1 MLNPELTG
9 ALYRVVPPPRLVL
22 TTSPENLV
30 RLIPLGGLGEIGMN
44 CLVIEDQG
52 RSVIVDCGAA
62 FPEDDLGVDV
72 IHPDFDYVLQNRERL
87 AGVFLTHGHE
97 DHIGAL
103 PYLLN
108 ELEIPVWGPPHAL
121 GMARKRLLEHGF
133 GPNELDFRVAT
144 PGQGYSVGPFEIEP
158 VRVAHSI
165 VEASALAIRTSQ
177 GVVFHSG
184 DFNFDPDP
192 PDGEPTDE
200 ARIRELGDEGVGLL
214 LSDSTNIDVPERPG
228 SERSVGAVL
237 EQLIEAAPA
246 RVVVALFASNI
257 QRLMLLGEIARRT
270 GRKLCLLGRSLEA
283 QVTVAKEIKRLG
295 WLSDLLVSADQVREM
310 NRERVLILAGGT
322 QAERLSAMRRLAD
335 GVHPLLSLQEGD
347 TVILSSRVIPGN
359 DRPVIAMVNAMHR
372 RGLTVHT
379 RITVPGVHTS
389 GHAGRSEQRR
399 MLELTRPR
407 CFMPVHGTLHH
418 LLRHAELGRSLGV
431 AETIVV
437 ENGSVVGF
445 DGQRAAK
452 IDSVQ
457 SGRIPIAIGGEV
469 LSSENL
475 QRRQELAR
483 VGIATV
489 ALALSGRKLLGPPA
503 VATRGVPL
511 VDGDDQALR
520 SLAQEAA
527 RAVEQFR
534 EGRGL
539 ELREHVRR
547 TVRRKIEDLSG
558 TRPVVEVSLVRAD

>member
-1 MLNPELTG
+1 
-9 ALYRVVPPPRLVL
+9 
-22 TTSPENLV
+22 V

-44 CLVIEDQG
+44 CLVIEDRG

-62 FPEDDLGVDV
+62 FPEDDLGVDI
-72 IHPDFDYVLQNRERL
+72 IHPDFDYVLQHRDRL

-103 PYLLN
+103 PYLLA
-108 ELEIPVWGPPHAL
+108 ELEVPVWGPPHAL

-144 PGQGYSVGPFEIEP
+144 TGQSYSVGPFEIEP

-165 VEASALAIRTSQ
+165 VEATALAIHTSA
-177 GVVFHSG
+177 GVIFHSG

-200 ARIRELGDEGVGLL
+200 SRIRALGDAGIGLL
-214 LSDSTNIDVPERPG
+214 LSDSTNIDVPERAG
-228 SERSVGAVL
+228 SERSVGEAL
-237 EQLIEAAPA
+237 ERLIEAAPA

-257 QRLMLLGEIARRT
+257 QRLILLGEIARRT
-270 GRKLCLLGRSLEA
+270 GRKLCLLGRSLDA
-283 QVTVAKEIKRLG
+283 QVTVAKEIGRLH
-295 WLSDLLVSADQVREM
+295 WLSDLLVSADELREM
-310 NRERVLILAGGT
+310 KRERVLILAGGT
-322 QAERLSAMRRLAD
+322 QAERQSAMRRLSD
-335 GVHPLLSLQEGD
+335 GVHPLLSLEPGD

-359 DRPVIAMVNAMHR
+359 DRPVIAMVNALHR

-379 RITVPGVHTS
+379 RITEPGVHTS

-431 AETIVV
+431 TDTIVV

-445 DGQRAAK
+445 DGERALK
-452 IDSVQ
+452 VDEVR
-457 SGRIPIAIGGEV
+457 SGRVPIAIGGEPMAP
-469 LSSENL
+469 ENL
-475 QRRQELAR
+475 HRRQELAR
-483 VGIATV
+483 MGIATV
-489 ALALSGRKLLGPPA
+489 ALALDGKKLLGPP
-503 VATRGVPL
+503 VISTRGVPA
-511 VDGDDQALR
+511 VDGDDTALR
-520 SLAQEAA
+520 SLALEAV

-539 ELREHVRR
+539 ELQEHVRR
-547 TVRRKIEDLSG
+547 SVRRKLEDLSG
-558 TRPVVEVSLVRAD
+558 TRPVVEVALIRAD

>member
-108 ELEIPVWGPPHAL
+108 DLEIPVWGPPHAL

>member
-1 MLNPELTG
+1 
-9 ALYRVVPPPRLVL
+9 
-22 TTSPENLV
+22 
-30 RLIPLGGLGEIGMN
+30 MN
-44 CLVIEDQG
+44 CLVVEDRG

-62 FPEDDLGVDV
+62 FPEDDLGVDI
-72 IHPDFDYVLQNRERL
+72 IHPDFDYVLQNRDQL
-87 AGVFLTHGHE
+87 SGVFLTHGHE

-103 PYLLN
+103 PYLLA
-108 ELEIPVWGPPHAL
+108 ELEVPVWGPPHAL
-121 GMARKRLLEHGF
+121 GMAKKRLLEHGF
-133 GPNELDFRVAT
+133 GPNELDFRVAM
-144 PGQGYSVGPFEIEP
+144 PGQSYSVGPFEIEP

-200 ARIRELGDEGVGLL
+200 ARIRALGDEGIGLL
-214 LSDSTNIDVPERPG
+214 LSDSTNIDVPERAG

-257 QRLMLLGEIARRT
+257 QRLILLGEIARRT
-270 GRKLCLLGRSLEA
+270 GRKLCLLGRSLDA
-283 QVTVAKEIKRLG
+283 QVTVAKEIKRLN
-295 WLSDLLVSADQVREM
+295 WLSDLLVSAEDVREM

-335 GVHPLLSLQEGD
+335 GVHPMLSLQEGD

-359 DRPVIAMVNAMHR
+359 DRPVIAMINAMHR

-445 DGQRAAK
+445 DGERASKVDA
-452 IDSVQ
+452 VR
-457 SGRIPIAIGGEV
+457 SGRIPIAIGGEP
-469 LSSENL
+469 LSGENL
-475 QRRQELAR
+475 HRRQELAR
-483 VGIATV
+483 LGIATV
-489 ALALSGRKLLGPPA
+489 ALALSGKKLLGPP
-503 VATRGVPL
+503 VVSTRGVPN
-511 VDGDDQALR
+511 VDGDGPALR
-520 SLAQEAA
+520 SLALEAA

-539 ELREHVRR
+539 ELGEHVRR
-547 TVRRKIEDLSG
+547 SVRRKIEDLSG

>member
-1 MLNPELTG
+1 
-9 ALYRVVPPPRLVL
+9 
-22 TTSPENLV
+22 
-30 RLIPLGGLGEIGMN
+30 MN

-52 RSVIVDCGAA
+52 RSVIIDCGAA

-72 IHPDFDYVLQNRERL
+72 IHPDFDYVLKNRERL
-87 AGVFLTHGHE
+87 SGIFLTHGHE

-103 PYLLN
+103 PYLLA
-108 ELEIPVWGPPHAL
+108 ELEVPVWGPPHAL
-121 GMARKRLLEHGF
+121 GMARRRLLEHGF
-133 GPNELDFRVAT
+133 GPNELDFRVAK
-144 PGQGYSVGPFEIEP
+144 PGQSYSVGPFEIEP

-165 VEASALAIRTSQ
+165 VEASALAITTSQ

-200 ARIRELGDEGVGLL
+200 ARIRELGDAGIGLL

-237 EQLIEAAPA
+237 ERLIEAAPA

-270 GRKLCLLGRSLEA
+270 GRKLCLLGRSLDA
-283 QVTVAKEIKRLG
+283 QVTISKEIKRLG
-295 WLSDLLVSADQVREM
+295 WLSDLLVSGDELREM
-310 NRERVLILAGGT
+310 KRERVLILAGGT

-335 GVHPLLSLQEGD
+335 GVHPLLSLEKGD

-379 RITVPGVHTS
+379 RITEPGVHTS
-389 GHAGRSEQRR
+389 GHAGRSEQKR

-418 LLRHAELGRSLGV
+418 LLRHAELGRSVGV
-431 AETIVV
+431 AQTIVV

-445 DGQRAAK
+445 DGEHASK
-452 IDSVQ
+452 VDEVK
-457 SGRIPIAIGGEV
+457 SGRVPIAIGGAA
-469 LSSENL
+469 LSPENL
-475 QRRQELAR
+475 HRRQELAR
-483 VGIATV
+483 AGLATV
-489 ALALSGRKLLGPPA
+489 AVALAGRKLLGPPV
-503 VATRGVPL
+503 VATRGIPS
-511 VDGDDQALR
+511 VDGDEAALR
-520 SLAQEAA
+520 SLALEAA

-539 ELREHVRR
+539 ELSEHVRR

-558 TRPVVEVSLVRAD
+558 TRPVVEVSLVQAD

>member
-1 MLNPELTG
+1 
-9 ALYRVVPPPRLVL
+9 L
-22 TTSPENLV
+22 TTRHENLV

-62 FPEDDLGVDV
+62 FPEDDLGVDI
-72 IHPDFDYVLQNRERL
+72 IHPDFEYVLQNRERL
-87 AGVFLTHGHE
+87 SGVFLTHGHE

-103 PYLLN
+103 PYLLS

-121 GMARKRLLEHGF
+121 GMAKKRLLEHGF

-144 PGQGYSVGPFEIEP
+144 PGQSYTVGPFEIEP

-200 ARIRELGDEGVGLL
+200 ARIRELGDEGIGLL
-214 LSDSTNIDVPERPG
+214 LSDSTNIDVPERAG

-237 EQLIEAAPA
+237 EQLIEAAPG

-270 GRKLCLLGRSLEA
+270 GRKLCLLGRSLDA
-283 QVTVAKEIKRLG
+283 QVTVAKEIKRLS
-295 WLSDLLVSADQVREM
+295 WLSDLLVSADEVREM
-310 NRERVLILAGGT
+310 KRERVLILAGGT

-335 GVHPLLSLQEGD
+335 GVHPMLSLEEGD

-359 DRPVIAMVNAMHR
+359 DRPVIAMINAMHR

-389 GHAGRSEQRR
+389 GHAGRSEQKR

-445 DGQRAAK
+445 DGDRASK
-452 IDSVQ
+452 IDAVR
-457 SGRIPIAIGGEV
+457 SGRVPVAIGGEV
-469 LSSENL
+469 LSGENL
-475 QRRQELAR
+475 HRRQELAR
-483 VGIATV
+483 MGIATV
-489 ALALSGRKLLGPPA
+489 ALAMSGRQLLGPP
-503 VATRGVPL
+503 VVSTRGIPN
-511 VDGDDQALR
+511 VDGDEPAQR
-520 SLAQEAA
+520 SLALEAA
-527 RAVEQFR
+527 RAFEQFR

-539 ELREHVRR
+539 ELGEHVRR
-547 TVRRKIEDLSG
+547 SVRRKLEDLSG
-558 TRPVVEVSLVRAD
+558 TRPVVEVSLVRVD

>member
-1 MLNPELTG
+1 
-9 ALYRVVPPPRLVL
+9 L
-22 TTSPENLV
+22 TTRHENLV

-62 FPEDDLGVDV
+62 FPEDDLGVDI
-72 IHPDFDYVLQNRERL
+72 IHPDFEYVLQNRERL
-87 AGVFLTHGHE
+87 SGVFLTHGHE

-103 PYLLN
+103 PYLLS

-121 GMARKRLLEHGF
+121 GMAKKRLLEHGF

-144 PGQGYSVGPFEIEP
+144 PGQSYTVGPFEIEP

-200 ARIRELGDEGVGLL
+200 ARIRELGDEGIGLL

-237 EQLIEAAPA
+237 EQLIEAAPG

-270 GRKLCLLGRSLEA
+270 GRKLCLLGRSLDA
-283 QVTVAKEIKRLG
+283 QVTVAKEIKRLS
-295 WLSDLLVSADQVREM
+295 WLSDLLVSADEVREM
-310 NRERVLILAGGT
+310 KRERVLILAGGT

-335 GVHPLLSLQEGD
+335 GVHPMLSLEEGD

-359 DRPVIAMVNAMHR
+359 DRPVIAMINAMHR

-389 GHAGRSEQRR
+389 GHAGRSEQKR

-445 DGQRAAK
+445 DGEHASK
-452 IDSVQ
+452 IDAVR
-457 SGRIPIAIGGEV
+457 SGRIPVAIGGEV
-469 LSSENL
+469 LSGENL
-475 QRRQELAR
+475 HRRQELAR
-483 VGIATV
+483 MGIATV
-489 ALALSGRKLLGPPA
+489 ALAMSGRQLLGPP
-503 VATRGVPL
+503 VVSTRGIPN
-511 VDGDDQALR
+511 VDGDEPAQR
-520 SLAQEAA
+520 SLALEAA
-527 RAVEQFR
+527 RAFEQFR

-539 ELREHVRR
+539 ELGEHVRR
-547 TVRRKIEDLSG
+547 SVRRKLEDLSG
-558 TRPVVEVSLVRAD
+558 TRPVVEVSLVRVD

>member
-1 MLNPELTG
+1 LI
-9 ALYRVVPPPRLVL
+9 
-22 TTSPENLV
+22 SSSENLV

-44 CLVIEDQG
+44 CMVIEDQG

-72 IHPDFDYVLQNRERL
+72 IHPDFDYLLQRRDGIE
-87 AGVFLTHGHE
+87 GVFLTHGHE

-103 PYLLN
+103 PYLLG
-108 ELEIPVWGPPHAL
+108 ELELPVWGPPHAL
-121 GMARKRLLEHGF
+121 GMARRRLLEHGF
-133 GPNELDFRVAT
+133 GPNEIDFRTAT
-144 PGQGYSVGPFEIEP
+144 PRNKYALGPFEIEP

-165 VEASALAIRTSQ
+165 VEATALAIRTSA
-177 GVVFHSG
+177 GVIFHSG

-200 ARIRELGDEGVGLL
+200 ERIRELGDAGIGLL

-228 SERSVGAVL
+228 SERSVGSVL
-237 EQLIEAAPA
+237 EKLIESAPA

-257 QRLMLLGEIARRT
+257 QRLLLLGEIARRT

-283 QVTVAKEIKRLG
+283 QATIAKEIGRLN
-295 WLSDLLVSADQVREM
+295 WLSDLVVSADEVREM
-310 NRERVLILAGGT
+310 KRERVLILAGGT

-335 GVHPLLSLQEGD
+335 GVHPLLSLEKGD

-359 DRPVIAMVNAMHR
+359 DRPVIAMINSMHR

-418 LLRHAELGRSLGV
+418 LLRHAELGKSVGV
-431 AETIVV
+431 TQTVVV

-445 DGQRAAK
+445 DGNHASK
-452 IDSVQ
+452 IDEVR
-457 SGRIPIAIGGEV
+457 SGRMPIAFGGEV
-469 LSSENL
+469 LSGENL
-475 QRRQELAR
+475 KLRQELAR
-483 VGIATV
+483 SGLATV
-489 ALALSGRKLLGPPA
+489 ALAMSGRKLLGPP
-503 VATRGVPL
+503 VIATRGIPV
-511 VDGDDQALR
+511 VDGDASALR
-520 SLAQEAA
+520 ALALEAA

-534 EGRGL
+534 EGRGM
-539 ELREHVRR
+539 ELQEHVRR

-558 TRPVVEVSLVRAD
+558 TRPVVEVSLVLAD

>member
-1 MLNPELTG
+1 
-9 ALYRVVPPPRLVL
+9 L
-22 TTSPENLV
+22 TTSHENLV

-62 FPEDDLGVDV
+62 FPEDDLGVDI
-72 IHPDFDYVLQNRERL
+72 IHPDFDYLLQNRDRL
-87 AGVFLTHGHE
+87 SGVFLTHGHE

-103 PYLLN
+103 PYLLS
-108 ELEIPVWGPPHAL
+108 ELEVPVWGPPHAL
-121 GMARKRLLEHGF
+121 GMAKKRLLEHGF

-144 PGQGYSVGPFEIEP
+144 PGNRYPVGPFEIEP

-165 VEASALAIRTSQ
+165 VEASALSIRTSQ
-177 GVVFHSG
+177 GIIFHSG

-200 ARIRELGDEGVGLL
+200 ARIRQLGDEGIGLL
-214 LSDSTNIDVPERPG
+214 LSDSTNIDVPERAG

-270 GRKLCLLGRSLEA
+270 GRKLCLFGRSLDA
-283 QVTVAKEIKRLG
+283 QVTVAKEIKRLS
-295 WLSDLLVSADQVREM
+295 WLSDLLVSADEVREM
-310 NRERVLILAGGT
+310 KRERVLILAGGT

-335 GVHPLLSLQEGD
+335 GVHPMLSLEPGD

-431 AETIVV
+431 ADTIVV

-445 DGQRAAK
+445 DGERASK
-452 IDSVQ
+452 IDAVR
-457 SGRIPIAIGGEV
+457 SGRIPIAIGGEP

-475 QRRQELAR
+475 HRRQELGR
-483 VGIATV
+483 LGIAVV
-489 ALALSGRKLLGPPA
+489 ALAIAGKKLAGAP
-503 VATRGVPL
+503 VVTTRGIPN
-511 VDGDDQALR
+511 VDGDPPALR
-520 SLAQEAA
+520 GLALEAA

-539 ELREHVRR
+539 ELGEHVRR
-547 TVRRKIEDLSG
+547 SVRRKIEELSG
-558 TRPVVEVSLVRAD
+558 TRPVVEVSLVQAD

>member
-1 MLNPELTG
+1 LTS
-9 ALYRVVPPPRLVL
+9 
-22 TTSPENLV
+22 TPENLV

-44 CLVIEDQG
+44 CLVVEDRG

-62 FPEDDLGVDV
+62 FPEDDLGVDI
-72 IHPDFDYVLQNRERL
+72 IHPDFDYVLANRDQL
-87 AGVFLTHGHE
+87 SGVFLTHGHE

-103 PYLLN
+103 PYLLS
-108 ELEIPVWGPPHAL
+108 ELEVPVWGPPHAL

-144 PGQGYSVGPFEIEP
+144 PGQSYSVGPFEIEP
-158 VRVAHSI
+158 IRVAHSI

-200 ARIRELGDEGVGLL
+200 ARIRELGDEGIGLL
-214 LSDSTNIDVPERPG
+214 LSDSTNIDVPERAG
-228 SERSVGAVL
+228 SERSVGAAL
-237 EQLIEAAPA
+237 ERLIEAAPA

-257 QRLMLLGEIARRT
+257 QRLILLGEIARRT
-270 GRKLCLLGRSLEA
+270 GRKLCLFGRSLDA

-295 WLSDLLVSADQVREM
+295 WLSDLLVSADEVREM
-310 NRERVLILAGGT
+310 KRERVLILAGGT
-322 QAERLSAMRRLAD
+322 QAERMSAMRRLAD
-335 GVHPLLSLQEGD
+335 GVHPMLSLEEGD

-359 DRPVIAMVNAMHR
+359 DRPVIAMINAMHR

-379 RITVPGVHTS
+379 RITVPGIHTS
-389 GHAGRSEQRR
+389 GHAGRSEQKR

-431 AETIVV
+431 TETIVV

-445 DGQRAAK
+445 DGQRASK
-452 IDSVQ
+452 IDAVR
-457 SGRIPIAIGGEV
+457 SGRVPIAIGGEP

-475 QRRQELAR
+475 HRRQELAR
-483 VGIATV
+483 LGLATV
-489 ALALSGRKLLGPPA
+489 ALALAGRKLLGPP
-503 VATRGVPL
+503 VVTTRGVPN
-511 VDGDDQALR
+511 VDGDEPALR
-520 SLAQEAA
+520 ALALEAA

-539 ELREHVRR
+539 EVAEHVRR
-547 TVRRKIEDLSG
+547 SVRRKIEDLSG
-558 TRPVVEVSLVRAD
+558 TRPVVEVSVVRAD

>member
-1 MLNPELTG
+1 LIP
-9 ALYRVVPPPRLVL
+9 
-22 TTSPENLV
+22 SHENLV

-72 IHPDFDYVLQNRERL
+72 IHPDFEYLLQSHERIS
-87 AGVFLTHGHE
+87 GVFLTHGHE

-103 PYLLN
+103 PYLLA
-108 ELEIPVWGPPHAL
+108 ELELPVWGPPHAL
-121 GMARKRLLEHGF
+121 GMARRRLLEHGF

-144 PGQGYSVGPFEIEP
+144 PGQSYRVGPFEIEP

-165 VEASALAIRTSQ
+165 VEASALAISTSA

-200 ARIRELGDEGVGLL
+200 ARIRELGDAGIGLL

-228 SERSVGAVL
+228 SERSVGAEL
-237 EQLIEAAPA
+237 ERLIEAAPA

-270 GRKLCLLGRSLEA
+270 GRKLCLLGRSLDA
-283 QVTVAKEIKRLG
+283 QVTIAKEIGRLS
-295 WLSDLLVSADQVREM
+295 WLSDLLVSSDDLREM
-310 NRERVLILAGGT
+310 KRERVLILAGGT

-335 GVHPLLSLQEGD
+335 GVHPLLTLQEGD

-379 RITVPGVHTS
+379 RITMPGVHTS

-418 LLRHAELGRSLGV
+418 LLRHAELGRSVGV
-431 AETIVV
+431 AETVVV

-445 DGQRAAK
+445 DGQHASKVDEVR
-452 IDSVQ
+452 
-457 SGRIPIAIGGEV
+457 SGRVPIAIGGEV
-469 LSSENL
+469 LSGENL

-483 VGIATV
+483 AGIATV
-489 ALALSGRKLLGPPA
+489 ALALDGKKLMGPP
-503 VATRGVPL
+503 VIATRGIPS
-511 VDGDDQALR
+511 VDGDEPALR
-520 SLAQEAA
+520 SLAQEAV

-539 ELREHVRR
+539 ELSEHVRR
-547 TVRRKIEDLSG
+547 TVRRKLEDLSG
-558 TRPVVEVSLVRAD
+558 TRPVVEVSVIHAE

>member
-1 MLNPELTG
+1 M
-9 ALYRVVPPPRLVL
+9 
-22 TTSPENLV
+22 SPESIV

-52 RSVIVDCGAA
+52 SSVIVDCGAA

-72 IHPDFDYVLQNRERL
+72 IHPDFDYVLQHHDRL
-87 AGVFLTHGHE
+87 RGVFLTHGHE

-103 PYLLN
+103 PYLLS
-108 ELEIPVWGPPHAL
+108 ELEVPVWGPPHAL

-144 PGQGYSVGPFEIEP
+144 PGQSYEVGPFQIEP

-177 GVVFHSG
+177 GIIFHSG

-200 ARIRELGDEGVGLL
+200 ARIRELGDEGIGLL
-214 LSDSTNIDVPERPG
+214 LSDSTNIDVPERAG

-237 EQLIEAAPA
+237 ERLIEAAPA

-257 QRLMLLGEIARRT
+257 QRLILLGEIARRT
-270 GRKLCLLGRSLEA
+270 GRKLCLLGRSLDA

-295 WLSDLLVSADQVREM
+295 WLSDLLVSADEVREM
-310 NRERVLILAGGT
+310 KRERVLILAGGT

-379 RITVPGVHTS
+379 RITEPGVHTS

-431 AETIVV
+431 SQTVVV
-437 ENGSVVGF
+437 ENGAVVGF
-445 DGQRAAK
+445 DGQSANK
-452 IDSVQ
+452 IDAVR

-469 LSSENL
+469 LSGENL
-475 QRRQELAR
+475 QRRQELGR
-483 VGIATV
+483 LGIATV
-489 ALALSGRKLLGPPA
+489 ALALDGRKLFGPPV
-503 VATRGVPL
+503 VATRGVPN
-511 VDGDDQALR
+511 VDGDAAALR
-520 SLAQEAA
+520 SLALEAA

-539 ELREHVRR
+539 ELSEHVRR
-547 TVRRKIEDLSG
+547 SVRRKIEDLSG
-558 TRPVVEVSLVRAD
+558 TRPVVEVSVVQAD

>member
-1 MLNPELTG
+1 
-9 ALYRVVPPPRLVL
+9 
-22 TTSPENLV
+22 
-30 RLIPLGGLGEIGMN
+30 MN
-44 CLVIEDQG
+44 CLVIEDHG
-52 RSVIVDCGAA
+52 KSVIVDCGAA

-72 IHPDFDYVLQNRERL
+72 IHPDFSYLLEHKDQL

-103 PYLLN
+103 PYLLADL
-108 ELEIPVWGPPHAL
+108 ELPVWGPPHAL
-121 GMARKRLLEHGF
+121 GMARRRMNEHGF
-133 GPNELDFRVAT
+133 GPGELDFRTAN
-144 PGQGYSVGPFEIEP
+144 PGQSYAVGPFEIEP

-165 VEASALAIRTSQ
+165 VEASALAIRTSA
-177 GVVFHSG
+177 GIVLHSG

-200 ARIRELGDEGVGLL
+200 ARLRELGDAGIGLL
-214 LSDSTNIDVPERPG
+214 LSDSTNIDVPERAG
-228 SERSVGAVL
+228 SERSVAQAL
-237 EQLIEAAPA
+237 ERLIEAAPA

-270 GRKLCLLGRSLEA
+270 GRKLCLFGRSLEA
-283 QVTVAKEIKRLG
+283 QVAVAKEIGRLS
-295 WLSDLLVSADQVREM
+295 WLSDLLVAADDVREM
-310 NRERVLILAGGT
+310 KRERVLVLAGGT
-322 QAERLSAMRRLAD
+322 QAEKYSAMRRLSE
-335 GVHPLLSLQEGD
+335 GVHPLLSLEQGD

-359 DRPVIAMVNAMHR
+359 DRPVIGMINALHR

-379 RITVPGVHTS
+379 RITEPGVHTS

-418 LLRHAELGRSLGV
+418 LLRHAELGRSVGV
-431 AETIVV
+431 ASTVVV

-445 DGQRAAK
+445 DGQGASK
-452 IDSVQ
+452 IDEVKH
-457 SGRIPIAIGGEV
+457 GRVPIAVGGEV

-483 VGIATV
+483 SGIAFV
-489 ALALSGRKLLGPPA
+489 ALAMDGRSLLAPPG
-503 VATRGVPL
+503 VSTRGIPN
-511 VDGDDQALR
+511 VDGDDAALR
-520 SLAQEAA
+520 SLALEAA

-539 ELREHVRR
+539 ELGEHVRR
-547 TVRRKIEDLSG
+547 LVRRKIEDLSG
-558 TRPVVEVSLVRAD
+558 TRAIVEVSLLRAD

>member
-1 MLNPELTG
+1 M
-9 ALYRVVPPPRLVL
+9 

-44 CLVIEDQG
+44 CLVVEDRG

-62 FPEDDLGVDV
+62 FPEDDLGVDI
-72 IHPDFDYVLQNRERL
+72 IHPDFDYVLANRDQL
-87 AGVFLTHGHE
+87 SGVFLTHGHE

-103 PYLLN
+103 PYLLS
-108 ELEIPVWGPPHAL
+108 ELEVPVWGPPHAL
-121 GMARKRLLEHGF
+121 GMAKKRLLEHGF
-133 GPNELDFRVAT
+133 GPNELDFRVAV
-144 PGQGYSVGPFEIEP
+144 PGQSYSVGPFEIEP
-158 VRVAHSI
+158 IRVAHSI

-177 GVVFHSG
+177 GIVFHSG

-200 ARIRELGDEGVGLL
+200 ARIRELGDEGIGLL
-214 LSDSTNIDVPERPG
+214 LSDSTNIDVPERAG
-228 SERSVGAVL
+228 SERSVGEVL
-237 EQLIEAAPA
+237 ERLIEAAPA

-257 QRLMLLGEIARRT
+257 QRLILLGEIARRT
-270 GRKLCLLGRSLEA
+270 GRKLCLLGRSLDA

-295 WLSDLLVSADQVREM
+295 WLSDLLVSADEVREM
-310 NRERVLILAGGT
+310 KRERVLILAGGT

-335 GVHPLLSLQEGD
+335 GVHPMLSLEQGD

-359 DRPVIAMVNAMHR
+359 DRPVIAMINAMHR

-389 GHAGRSEQRR
+389 GHAGRSEQKR

-418 LLRHAELGRSLGV
+418 LLRHAELGRSVGV

-445 DGQRAAK
+445 DGQRATKVDA
-452 IDSVQ
+452 VR
-457 SGRIPIAIGGEV
+457 SGRVPIAIGGEP
-469 LSSENL
+469 LSGENL
-475 QRRQELAR
+475 HRRQELAR
-483 VGIATV
+483 LGIATV
-489 ALALSGRKLLGPPA
+489 ALALASKKLLGSP
-503 VATRGVPL
+503 VVTTRGVPN
-511 VDGDDQALR
+511 VDGDEPALR
-520 SLAQEAA
+520 SLALEAA

-539 ELREHVRR
+539 ELAEHVRR
-547 TVRRKIEDLSG
+547 SVRRKIEDLSG
-558 TRPVVEVSLVRAD
+558 TRPVVEVSVVRAD

>member
-1 MLNPELTG
+1 VLD
-9 ALYRVVPPPRLVL
+9 RKPRSVL
-22 TTSPENLV
+22 ITSQENLV
-30 RLIPLGGLGEIGMN
+30 KLVPLGGLGEIGMN
-44 CLVIEDQG
+44 CLSIEDQG
-52 RSVIVDCGAA
+52 QRLIVDCGAA

-72 IHPDFDYVLQNRERL
+72 IHPDFAYLHEERDKL

-103 PYLLN
+103 PYLLA
-108 ELEIPVWGPPHAL
+108 ELELPVWGPPHAL
-121 GMARKRLLEHGF
+121 GMARKRLYEHGF
-133 GPNELDFRVAT
+133 GPNELDFRVAV
-144 PGQGYSVGPFEIEP
+144 PGQSYTVGAFEVEP
-158 VRVAHSI
+158 IRVAHSI
-165 VEASALAIRTSQ
+165 VEASALAIHTSR
-177 GVVFHSG
+177 GVIFHTG

-200 ARIRELGDEGVGLL
+200 TRIRELGDAGIGLL
-214 LSDSTNIDVPERPG
+214 LSDSTNIDVPQRAG

-237 EQLIEAAPA
+237 EGLIERAPA

-257 QRLMLLGEIARRT
+257 QRLILLGEIARRT

-283 QVTVAKEIKRLG
+283 QVAVAKEIRRLP
-295 WLSDLLVSADQVREM
+295 WLSDLLVSAEDVREM
-310 NRERVLILAGGT
+310 KRERVLVLAGGT

-335 GVHPLLSLQEGD
+335 GVHPLLELSEGD

-359 DRPVIAMVNAMHR
+359 DRPVIAMVNALHR

-379 RITVPGVHTS
+379 RITEPGVHTS
-389 GHAGRSEQRR
+389 GHAGRSEQTR

-431 AETIVV
+431 AETVVV

-445 DGQRAAK
+445 DGDRVDK
-452 IDSVQ
+452 VGRVR
-457 SGRIPIAIGGEV
+457 SGRVPVAIGGEV

-475 QRRQELAR
+475 QRRQELGR
-483 VGIATV
+483 LGIATV
-489 ALALSGRKLLGPPA
+489 ALAFDGRKLLGPPQ
-503 VATRGVPL
+503 VSTRGIPA
-511 VDGDDQALR
+511 VDGDDLALR
-520 SLAQEAA
+520 SVALEAA

-539 ELREHVRR
+539 ELPEHVRR
-547 TVRRKIEDLSG
+547 VVRRKLEDLSG
-558 TRPVVEVSLVRAD
+558 TRPVVEIALIRAD

>member
-1 MLNPELTG
+1 MSHE
-9 ALYRVVPPPRLVL
+9 
-22 TTSPENLV
+22 SLV

-44 CLVIEDQG
+44 CLVVEDQG
-52 RSVIVDCGAA
+52 RSVIIDCGAA

-72 IHPDFDYVLQNRERL
+72 IHPDFDYVLQNREQL
-87 AGVFLTHGHE
+87 SGVFLTHGHE

-103 PYLLN
+103 PYLLA
-108 ELEIPVWGPPHAL
+108 ELEVPVWGPPHAL
-121 GMARKRLLEHGF
+121 GMARKRLYEHGF
-133 GPNELDFRVAT
+133 GPKELDFRVAT
-144 PGQGYSVGPFEIEP
+144 PGQSYSVGPFDIEP

-200 ARIRELGDEGVGLL
+200 ARIRALGDEGIGLL
-214 LSDSTNIDVPERPG
+214 LSDSTNIDVPERAG

-237 EQLIEAAPA
+237 ERLIEAAPA

-270 GRKLCLLGRSLEA
+270 GRKLCLLGRSLDA

-295 WLSDLLVSADQVREM
+295 WLSDLLVSADEVREM
-310 NRERVLILAGGT
+310 KRERVLILAGGT

-335 GVHPLLSLQEGD
+335 GIHPMLSLQEGD

-359 DRPVIAMVNAMHR
+359 DRPVIAMINAMHR

-379 RITVPGVHTS
+379 RITEPGVHTS

-431 AETIVV
+431 PETIVV

-445 DGQRAAK
+445 DGQHASKVDAVR
-452 IDSVQ
+452 
-457 SGRIPIAIGGEV
+457 SGRVPIAIGGEV

-483 VGIATV
+483 GGIATV
-489 ALALSGRKLLGPPA
+489 ALALAGRKLLGPPA
-503 VATRGVPL
+503 VATRGIPC
-511 VDGDDQALR
+511 VDGDAQALR
-520 SLAQEAA
+520 SLALEAA

-534 EGRGL
+534 DGRGL
-539 ELREHVRR
+539 ELQEHVRR
-547 TVRRKIEDLSG
+547 TVRRKVEDLSG
-558 TRPVVEVSLVRAD
+558 TRPVVEVSLVQAD

>member
-1 MLNPELTG
+1 
-9 ALYRVVPPPRLVL
+9 L
-22 TTSPENLV
+22 TTSTDTPV

-52 RSVIVDCGAA
+52 QSVIIDVGAA

-72 IHPDFDYVLQNRERL
+72 IHPDFDYVLRHKDRL
-87 AGVFLTHGHE
+87 AGIFLTHGHE

-103 PYLLN
+103 PYLLS
-108 ELEIPVWGPPHAL
+108 ELETPVWGPPHAL
-121 GMARKRLLEHGF
+121 GMARRRLSEHGF
-133 GPNELDFRVAT
+133 GPNELDFRTAI
-144 PGQGYSVGPFEIEP
+144 PGQSYRVGSFEIEP

-165 VEASALAIRTSQ
+165 VEASALAIRTSA
-177 GVVFHSG
+177 GIVLHSG

-200 ARIRELGDEGVGLL
+200 TRLRELGDEGIGLL

-228 SERSVGAVL
+228 SERSVGTAL
-237 EQLIEAAPA
+237 ERLIEEAPA

-283 QVTVAKEIKRLG
+283 QVAVAKEIGRLS
-295 WLSDLLVSADQVREM
+295 WLSDLLVAADDLREM
-310 NRERVLILAGGT
+310 KRERVLILAGGT
-322 QAERLSAMRRLAD
+322 QAEKHSAMRRLAD
-335 GVHPLLSLQEGD
+335 GVHPLLSLEQGD

-359 DRPVIAMVNAMHR
+359 DRPVIGMVNAMHR

-379 RITVPGVHTS
+379 RITQPGVHTS

-431 AETIVV
+431 ASTLVV
-437 ENGSVVGF
+437 ENGSVVAF
-445 DGQRAAK
+445 DGQTASKVDEVRH
-452 IDSVQ
+452 
-457 SGRIPIAIGGEV
+457 GRVPIAVGGEP

-475 QRRQELAR
+475 QRRLELAR
-483 VGIATV
+483 LGVAFV
-489 ALALSGRKLLGPPA
+489 ALAVDGRRLLAPPN
-503 VATRGVPL
+503 VSTRGIPN
-511 VDGDDQALR
+511 VDGDPAALR
-520 SLAQEAA
+520 SLALEAA

-534 EGRGL
+534 EGRGIDL
-539 ELREHVRR
+539 GEHVRR

-558 TRPVVEVSLVRAD
+558 TRPVVEVTLLRAD

>member
-1 MLNPELTG
+1 
-9 ALYRVVPPPRLVL
+9 L
-22 TTSPENLV
+22 TTSHENLV

-62 FPEDDLGVDV
+62 FPEDDLGVDI
-72 IHPDFDYVLQNRERL
+72 IHPDFDYVLQNRDRL
-87 AGVFLTHGHE
+87 SGVFLTHGHE

-103 PYLLN
+103 PYLLS
-108 ELEIPVWGPPHAL
+108 ELEVPVWGPPHAL
-121 GMARKRLLEHGF
+121 GMAKKRLLEHGF

-144 PGQGYSVGPFEIEP
+144 PGNRYPVGPFEIEP

-165 VEASALAIRTSQ
+165 VEASALSIRTSQ
-177 GVVFHSG
+177 GVIFHSG

-200 ARIRELGDEGVGLL
+200 ARIRQLGDEGIGLL

-270 GRKLCLLGRSLEA
+270 GRKLCLFGRSLDA
-283 QVTVAKEIKRLG
+283 QVTVAKEIKRLS
-295 WLSDLLVSADQVREM
+295 WLSDLLVSADEVREM
-310 NRERVLILAGGT
+310 KRERVLILAGGT

-335 GVHPLLSLQEGD
+335 GVHPMLSLEEGD

-431 AETIVV
+431 ADTIVV

-445 DGQRAAK
+445 DGERASK
-452 IDSVQ
+452 IDAVR
-457 SGRIPIAIGGEV
+457 SGRIPIAIGGEP

-475 QRRQELAR
+475 HRRQELGR
-483 VGIATV
+483 LGIAVV
-489 ALALSGRKLLGPPA
+489 ALAIAGKKLAGAP
-503 VATRGVPL
+503 VVTTRGIPN
-511 VDGDDQALR
+511 VDGDPPALR
-520 SLAQEAA
+520 SLALEAA

-539 ELREHVRR
+539 ELGEHVRR
-547 TVRRKIEDLSG
+547 SVRRKIEELSG
-558 TRPVVEVSLVRAD
+558 TRPVVEVSLVQAD

>member
-1 MLNPELTG
+1 MNNSHENP
-9 ALYRVVPPPRLVL
+9 
-22 TTSPENLV
+22 V

-44 CLVIEDQG
+44 CMVIEDQG
-52 RSVIVDCGAA
+52 RMLIVDCGAA

-72 IHPDFDYVLQNRERL
+72 IHPDFDYVLKNRERL
-87 AGVFLTHGHE
+87 DGVFLTHGHE

-103 PYLLN
+103 PYLLA
-108 ELEIPVWGPPHAL
+108 ELEVPVWGPPHAL

-144 PGQGYSVGPFEIEP
+144 PGQRYTVGPFEVEP

-165 VEASALAIRTSQ
+165 VEASALAIRTSA
-177 GVVFHSG
+177 GLIFHSG

-200 ARIRELGDEGVGLL
+200 QRIRELGDEGVGLL
-214 LSDSTNIDVPERPG
+214 LSDSTNIDVPERAG
-228 SERSVGAVL
+228 SERSVGTVL
-237 EQLIEAAPA
+237 ERLIQDAPA

-257 QRLMLLGEIARRT
+257 QRLMLLGDIARRT
-270 GRKLCLLGRSLEA
+270 GRKLCLLGRSLDA
-283 QVTVAKEIKRLG
+283 QVNVSKEIGRLS
-295 WLSDLLVSADQVREM
+295 WLSDLLVSADEVGEM
-310 NRERVLILAGGT
+310 KRERVLILAGGT

-335 GVHPLLSLQEGD
+335 GVHPLLRLQEGD

-379 RITVPGVHTS
+379 RINEPGVHTS

-418 LLRHAELGRSLGV
+418 LLRHAELGRTVGV
-431 AETIVV
+431 SETVVV

-445 DGQRAAK
+445 DGARAEK
-452 IDSVQ
+452 VDEVR
-457 SGRIPIAIGGEV
+457 SGRIPIAIGGEP
-469 LSSENL
+469 LTGENL

-483 VGIATV
+483 LGIVTV
-489 ALALSGRKLLGPPA
+489 ALALDGRKLLGSP
-503 VATRGVPL
+503 VINTRGIPS
-511 VDGDDQALR
+511 VDGDEPALR
-520 SLAQEAA
+520 SLALEAA

-534 EGRGL
+534 DGRGI
-539 ELREHVRR
+539 ELQEHVRR
-547 TVRRKIEDLSG
+547 SVRRKVEDLSG
-558 TRPVVEVSLVRAD
+558 TRPVVEVSLIRAD

>member
-1 MLNPELTG
+1 M
-9 ALYRVVPPPRLVL
+9 
-22 TTSPENLV
+22 SPESLV

-52 RSVIVDCGAA
+52 SSVIVDCGAA

-72 IHPDFDYVLQNRERL
+72 IHPDFDYVLQHHDRL
-87 AGVFLTHGHE
+87 RGIFLTHGHE

-103 PYLLN
+103 PYLLS
-108 ELEIPVWGPPHAL
+108 ELEVPVWGPPHAL

-144 PGQGYSVGPFEIEP
+144 PGQSYEVGPFQIEP

-177 GVVFHSG
+177 GIIFHSG

-200 ARIRELGDEGVGLL
+200 ARIRELGDKGIGLL
-214 LSDSTNIDVPERPG
+214 LSDSTNIDVPERAG

-237 EQLIEAAPA
+237 ERLIQAAPA

-257 QRLMLLGEIARRT
+257 QRLILLGEIARRT
-270 GRKLCLLGRSLEA
+270 GRKLCLLGRSLDA
-283 QVTVAKEIKRLG
+283 QVTVAKEIKRLS
-295 WLSDLLVSADQVREM
+295 WLSDLLVSADEVREM
-310 NRERVLILAGGT
+310 KRERVLILAGGT

-335 GVHPLLSLQEGD
+335 GIHPLLSLQEGD

-359 DRPVIAMVNAMHR
+359 DRPVIAMINAMHR

-379 RITVPGVHTS
+379 RITEPGVHTS

-431 AETIVV
+431 SQTVVV
-437 ENGSVVGF
+437 ENGAVVGF
-445 DGQRAAK
+445 DGQSANK
-452 IDSVQ
+452 IDAVR

-469 LSSENL
+469 LSGENL
-475 QRRQELAR
+475 QRRQELGR
-483 VGIATV
+483 LGIATV
-489 ALALSGRKLLGPPA
+489 ALALDGRKLLGPP
-503 VATRGVPL
+503 VISTRGIPN
-511 VDGDDQALR
+511 VDGDAAALR
-520 SLAQEAA
+520 SLGLEAA

-539 ELREHVRR
+539 ELSEHVRR
-547 TVRRKIEDLSG
+547 SVRRKIEDLSG
-558 TRPVVEVSLVRAD
+558 TRPVVDVSVVQAD